1 MMPKTFG
8 RRPLL
13 AGLLG
18 GPAMPALA
26 RAAMRYPDRPVR
38 VIVPF
43 GPGGAS
49 DFVARILQPRLGEV
63 LGQPLVIENRAGAAG
78 NIGMEAAAR
87 AAPDGYT
94 LFLGNV
100 GTLAINPTVFSR
112 ALKVKPA
119 TDFAPVTLVADTP
132 DILVVGPSLPVRTVK
147 EFVAEPK
154 AKPGALSYASPGSGS
169 LNRLEMEL
177 LRQAEGLDMIHV
189 PYTAGA
195 GQAATDILGGAV
207 AGGFITLSSALGH
220 VQGGRM
226 KGLAVTTA
234 RRIPALPDVPTMEES
249 GYPGFVS
256 GSWQGLLAPAGTP
269 PEIIERL
276 HAVTAEALRHPDVV
290 RRYATGGVEPVSSR
304 TPDEFADFM
313 AREARRWGEVAER
326 SGAAAD

>member
-87 AAPDGYT
+87 SAPDGYT

-147 EFVAEPK
+147 EFVAEAK

>member
-1 MMPKTFG
+1 MPKTFG

-87 AAPDGYT
+87 SAPDGYT

-147 EFVAEPK
+147 EFVAEAK

-276 HAVTAEALRHPDVV
+276 HAVTAEALRHPGVV
-290 RRYATGGVEPVSSR
+290 RRYATGGVEPVSSH

>member
-1 MMPKTFG
+1 
-8 RRPLL
+8 
-13 AGLLG
+13 
-18 GPAMPALA
+18 
-26 RAAMRYPDRPVR
+26 
-38 VIVPF
+38 
-43 GPGGAS
+43 
-49 DFVARILQPRLGEV
+49 VARILQPRLGEV

-78 NIGMEAAAR
+78 NIGMETAAR
-87 AAPDGYT
+87 SAPDGYT

-100 GTLAINPTVFSR
+100 GTLAINPAVFSR

-132 DILVVGPSLPVRTVK
+132 DILVVGPSLPVRTVR
-147 EFVAEPK
+147 EFVAEAK